1 MKIGLDVLL
10 ILLNICNNN
19 AEENKQEIKRD
30 SARVVR
36 FYSPIKET

>member
-10 ILLNICNNN
+10 ILLNTCNKN
-19 AEENKQEIKRD
+19 AVENKQKIKRD

-36 FYSPIKET
+36 FDKRIKEL